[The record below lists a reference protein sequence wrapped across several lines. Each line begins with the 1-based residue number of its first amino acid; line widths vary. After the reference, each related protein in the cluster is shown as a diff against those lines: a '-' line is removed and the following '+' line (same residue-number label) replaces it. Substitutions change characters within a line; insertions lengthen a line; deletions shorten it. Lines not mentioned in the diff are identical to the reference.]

1 MTARAPI
8 GHNGGPPM
16 TLGLGFR
23 THAWRRARR
32 ALLPTLPLEVVRV
45 RVARAR
51 ALGLDYPTYASV
63 RASTGRDVTAF
74 LFSSNALRLFAAAPE
89 LDDERRARLAASEA
103 HRLLAAH
110 APLVAEDC
118 ARHAATRGVPF
129 AACAPAPR
137 FTDAPREIRLALE
150 GLARAAGQPRD
161 AVLVVGDTAFERG
174 WAAAACLAG
183 YLPVERW
190 APPAQG

>member
-1 MTARAPI
+1 MTGI

-16 TLGLGFR
+16 ALGRGFR

-51 ALGLDYPTYASV
+51 ALGLDYRTYASV

-74 LFSSNALRLFAAAPE
+74 LFSSNALRLFAAAPD
-89 LDDERRARLAASEA
+89 LDEERRARLRASAA

-110 APLVAEDC
+110 APLDAGEC
-118 ARHAATRGVPF
+118 ARRAARRDLPF
-129 AACAPAPR
+129 AAAGPAPR
-137 FTDAPREIRLALE
+137 FADAPREVRLALE

-161 AVLVVGDTAFERG
+161 AVLVIGDTAFERG
-174 WAAAACLAG
+174 WSAQARLAG
-183 YLPVERW
+183 YLPAERW
-190 APPAQG
+190 APPAAG